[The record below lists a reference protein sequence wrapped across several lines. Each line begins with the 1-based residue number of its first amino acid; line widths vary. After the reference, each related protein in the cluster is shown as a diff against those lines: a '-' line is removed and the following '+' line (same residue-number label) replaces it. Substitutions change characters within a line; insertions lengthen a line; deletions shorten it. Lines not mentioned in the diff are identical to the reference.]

1 MSRLF
6 ENKICLITGAGSGLG
21 RTAAVLFAK
30 EGGKLLLAGNDP
42 DGLTETAALVKAAG
56 TEVVVQITDVS
67 KSADVQAMIKKCVA
81 TYGRLDVAVNN
92 AGVEGERNHTADY
105 SEDEWHKV
113 ININLTGVFLCMKYE
128 IPEMVKVG
136 GGAIVNVGSTASI
149 GGVSRMPA
157 YVASKHGLWGLTRT
171 TAMDY
176 GDRNVRVNAIF
187 PGSFRTPM
195 SERLFGADTIEA
207 TMKAATP
214 MRRLGS
220 VEEIAESIVWL
231 CCDRSSF
238 VTGAGL
244 SVDGGK
250 RAG

>member
-6 ENKICLITGAGSGLG
+6 ENKICLVTGASSGLG
-21 RTAAVLFAK
+21 RAAAVLFAR
-30 EGGKLLLAGNDP
+30 EGGKLLLADHDVTG
-42 DGLTETAALVKAAG
+42 GTETVALVKAAG
-56 TEVVVQITDVS
+56 GEALFQKTDVS
-67 KSADVQAMIKKCVA
+67 KSEDVQAMVRTCIEA
-81 TYGRLDVAVNN
+81 YGRINVAVNN

-113 ININLTGVFLCMKYE
+113 IAINLTGVFLCMKYE
-128 IPEMVKVG
+128 IPEMMKIG
-136 GGAIVNVGSTASI
+136 GGAIVNIGSTASI

-157 YVASKHGLWGLTRT
+157 YVASKHGVLGLTRT

-176 GDRNVRVNAIF
+176 GDRNIRVNAIF

-195 SERLFGADTIEA
+195 SERLFGAGDIE
-207 TMKAATP
+207 TVMKAITP
-214 MRRLGS
+214 MRRLGA
-220 VEEIAESIVWL
+220 VEEIAESIIWL
-231 CCDRSSF
+231 CSDRASF
-238 VTGAGL
+238 VSGAGL

>member
-1 MSRLF
+1 MSRLL
-6 ENKICLITGAGSGLG
+6 EKKICLITGAGSGLG
-21 RTAAVLFAK
+21 RATALLMAK
-30 EGGKLLLAGNDP
+30 EGGTLLLSDWNDK
-42 DGLTETAALVKAAG
+42 GGAETVALVKAAG
-56 TEVVVQITDVS
+56 GEATFVKTDVS
-67 KSADVQAMIKKCVA
+67 KSEDVQAMIKTCIA

-105 SEDEWHKV
+105 SESEWHKV
-113 ININLTGVFLCMKYE
+113 ISINLTGVFLSMKYE
-128 IPEMVKVG
+128 LPEMVKAG
-136 GGAIVNVGSTASI
+136 GGSIVNVGSTASI

-171 TAMDY
+171 TALDY

-195 SERLFGADTIEA
+195 SERLFGAGDIEA
-207 TMKAATP
+207 TMKAITP

-220 VEEIAESIVWL
+220 VEEIAESILWL
-231 CCDRSSF
+231 ASDRSSF
-238 VTGAGL
+238 VTGAGI
-244 SVDGGK
+244 SADGGK

>member
-6 ENKICLITGAGSGLG
+6 EKKICLITGAGSGLG
-21 RTAAVLFAK
+21 RATAVLMAK
-30 EGGKLLLAGNDP
+30 EGGTLLLSDWDEKGGAETLSQVKSAGADA
-42 DGLTETAALVKAAG
+42 TFIKA
-56 TEVVVQITDVS
+56 DVS
-67 KSADVQAMIKKCVA
+67 KSEDVQAMVKKCIS
-81 TYGRLDVAVNN
+81 TYGRLNVAVNN
-92 AGVEGERNHTADY
+92 AGVEGERNHTGDY
-105 SEDEWHKV
+105 SEAEWHKV
-113 ININLTGVFLCMKYE
+113 IGINLTGVFLCMKYE
-128 IPEMVKVG
+128 LPEMVKAG
-136 GGAIVNVGSTASI
+136 GGSIVNIGSTASI

-195 SERLFGADTIEA
+195 SERLFGAGDIEA
-207 TMKAATP
+207 TMKAVTP

-220 VEEIAESIVWL
+220 VEEIAESIIWL
-231 CCDRSSF
+231 CSDRSSF
-238 VTGAGL
+238 VTGTGISA
-244 SVDGGK
+244 DGGK

>member
-6 ENKICLITGAGSGLG
+6 EKKVCLITGAGSGLG
-21 RTAAVLFAK
+21 RATAVLMAK
-30 EGGKLLLAGNDP
+30 EGGTLLLSDWDEKGGAETLSQAKSAGADA
-42 DGLTETAALVKAAG
+42 TFIKA
-56 TEVVVQITDVS
+56 DVS
-67 KSADVQAMIKKCVA
+67 KSADVQAMIKECVA
-81 TYGRLDVAVNN
+81 TYGRLNVAVNN
-92 AGVEGERNHTADY
+92 AGVEGERNHTGDY

-128 IPEMVKVG
+128 LPELVKAG
-136 GGAIVNVGSTASI
+136 GGSIVNVGSTASI

-195 SERLFGADTIEA
+195 SERLFGAGDIET
-207 TMKAATP
+207 TMKAVTP

-220 VEEIAESIVWL
+220 VEEIAESIIWL
-231 CCDRSSF
+231 CSNRSSF
-238 VTGAGL
+238 VTGTGISA
-244 SVDGGK
+244 DGGK

>member
-1 MSRLF
+1 MSRLLQS
-6 ENKICLITGAGSGLG
+6 KICLITGAGSGLG
-21 RTAAVLFAK
+21 RATALLMAA
-30 EGGKLLLAGNDP
+30 EGGRLLLADRDEAG
-42 DGLTETAALVKAAG
+42 GGQTVALVQAAG
-56 TEVVVQITDVS
+56 GEAVFAKTDVS
-67 KSADVQAMIKKCVA
+67 RSEDVQAMIGACIA

-105 SEDEWHKV
+105 SETDWHKV
-113 ININLTGVFLCMKYE
+113 IGINLTGVFLSMKYE
-128 IPEMVKVG
+128 LPEMVKAG
-136 GGAIVNVGSTASI
+136 GGSIVNVGSTASL
-149 GGVSRMPA
+149 GGVSSMPA

-171 TAMDY
+171 TALDY

-195 SERLFGADTIEA
+195 SERLFGAGDIEA
-207 TMKAATP
+207 TMKAVTP
-214 MRRLGS
+214 MRRLGG

-231 CCDRSSF
+231 ASERASF

-244 SVDGGK
+244 SADGGK